1 MTRIGFVTGTLGGGN
16 GWARLSFE
24 TIRHVAAL
32 GLDCRVVVRADAA
45 THHAQIGFAEPRPV
59 LPPWPQSLARWP
71 LAVAKTLPAAARALS
86 DCDLVHCLMEPYL
99 STASLVCL
107 LKRRPLVATAVGTY
121 SVRAIAHAGLSPFA
135 FWSSN
140 AERIVCIS
148 RYTEKRLRARA
159 PSSPSVVVNPGV
171 DIVRF
176 CPGTPSGAAA
186 SVEGRVILSV
196 GAVKPRKGYDVVIE
210 ALARLDA
217 TLNAEFFIIGN
228 EDSHPDY
235 TASLRQLAV
244 RLGVGERVHFLGVI
258 SEDDVI
264 DWYRRADAFILNAAN
279 RGDHFEGF
287 GLVLLEA
294 NACGTPV
301 VACRDSGAE
310 DIVVP
315 GENGELVNQND
326 PAATACAL
334 AILLQDRDRARRM
347 AECGLRRAGEMTWER
362 SARELV
368 AVYEQ
373 VLSGRRPAEVT
384 VQQVEQE
391 R

>member
-1 MTRIGFVTGTLGGGN
+1 MTRIGFVTGTLGGSN

-24 TIRHVAAL
+24 TVRHVAAL
-32 GLDCRVVVRADAA
+32 GLDCRVVMRADAA
-45 THHAQIGFAEPRPV
+45 AHHVQIGFAELRPV

-71 LAVAKTLPAAARALS
+71 VAVAKTLPAAARALS

-99 STASLVCL
+99 STASLVCR

-148 RYTEKRLRARA
+148 RYTEKRLRA

-217 TLNAEFFIIGN
+217 ALDAKLFIIGS
-228 EDSHPDY
+228 EDSHPNY
-235 TASLRQLAV
+235 AASLRRLAA

-264 DWYRRADAFILNAAN
+264 DWYRRADGFILNATN

-301 VACRDSGAE
+301 VTCRDSGAE

-326 PAATACAL
+326 PASTARAL
-334 AILLQDRDRARRM
+334 AILLQDRARAREM
-347 AECGLRRAGEMTWER
+347 AECGLRRAREMTWER

>member
-1 MTRIGFVTGTLGGGN
+1 MTRIGFVAGTLGGGN

-45 THHAQIGFAEPRPV
+45 AHHAQISIAEPRPV

-99 STASLVCL
+99 STASLVCR

-121 SVRAIAHAGLSPFA
+121 SAIAHAGLSPFA
-135 FWSSN
+135 FWSNN

-148 RYTEKRLRARA
+148 RYTEKRLRARV

-171 DIVRF
+171 DSVRF

-210 ALARLDA
+210 ALARLDT
-217 TLNAEFFIIGN
+217 TLGAKLFIIGS

-235 TASLRQLAV
+235 AASLRQLAV

-315 GENGELVNQND
+315 RENGELVNQND
-326 PAATACAL
+326 PAATARAL
-334 AILLQDRDRARRM
+334 TMLLQDRDRTRKM
-347 AECGLRRAGEMTWER
+347 AECGLRRAREMTWER

-373 VLSGRRPAEVT
+373 VLSGRRPAKVT